1 MGDATLQWQTDYA
14 PAPGRY
20 MVLLKV
26 SYGLIVGRATYQDHR
41 WYAKRDNA
49 EVIAFAPLPEPPTP
63 ALKQ

>member
-1 MGDATLQWQTDYA
+1 MGEATPRWQTDRD

-20 MVLLKV
+20 LVLLKV
-26 SYGLIVGRATYQDHR
+26 RYGLLVGRATYQDHR

-49 EVIAFAPLPEPPTP
+49 EVIGFAPLPDVEP